1 MEFKKWLL
9 EVGGQNDQPDLQPV
23 SAMIASNRGGIWT
36 YNKDEMPPVG
46 WSKKQGPRT
55 SRPPKYS
62 KLKVR
67 LNKNF

>member
-36 YNKDEMPPVG
+36 YNKDEIRQLVG
-46 WSKKQGPRT
+46 QKNRGLELLGPRNAQN
-55 SRPPKYS
+55 
-62 KLKVR
+62 LK
-67 LNKNF
+67 